1 MRTVLVTGGAGFLG
15 SHVCDRLL
23 AQGERVIA
31 IDPLVTGRIANLAE
45 ARTYGATFT
54 FYNMDPGSDRFG
66 QLLDRHRPEVV
77 VHLAGRPTAAAI
89 EDPLADA
96 ETTVIGTLRL
106 LEGCARIGVRKVV
119 YAARGDA
126 LYGDAKKVPVA
137 ERMYAS
143 SHPRSP
149 EGISRRVVLDYLAAY
164 ERYRGL
170 DWVALA
176 LANVYGPRQDPAV
189 EGGAVA
195 TFAAQLVAGAVPTV
209 LGDGNQTRDFVFVA
223 DVAHAFALAVDR
235 GHGRLVNVGT
245 GRETSVNALYRLLT
259 GIVGVGP
266 KPAAGS
272 LPPGDLRRMALDPAL
287 AAEVLGWRPW
297 THLEDGLA
305 ETVAYLRGV

>member
-23 AQGERVIA
+23 AQGERVVA
-31 IDPLVTGRIANLAE
+31 IDDLSAGRIANLAE
-45 ARTYGATFT
+45 ARTYGTSFT
-54 FYNMDPGSDRFG
+54 FYNMDPRAERFD

-77 VHLAGRPTAAAI
+77 VHLAGRPLAGAI
-89 EDPLADA
+89 DDPLADA
-96 ETTVIGTLRL
+96 ERTIIGTLRL
-106 LEGCARIGVRKVV
+106 LEGCARIGVRKVIF
-119 YAARGDA
+119 AARGDA
-126 LYGDAKKVPVA
+126 FYGDAKKVPVA
-137 ERMYAS
+137 ERMYS
-143 SHPRSP
+143 TTHPRSP
-149 EGISRRVVLDYLAAY
+149 EGIGRRVVLDYLAAY

-189 EGGAVA
+189 EGGVVA
-195 TFAAQLVAGAVPTV
+195 TFAAQLVAGEVPTV

-223 DVAHAFALAVDR
+223 DVAHAFALATDR
-235 GHGRLVNVGT
+235 GLGRLVNVGT
-245 GRETSVNALYRLLT
+245 GRETSVNALYRLLS
-259 GIVGVGP
+259 GIVGSEP
-266 KPAAGS
+266 KPTPGP